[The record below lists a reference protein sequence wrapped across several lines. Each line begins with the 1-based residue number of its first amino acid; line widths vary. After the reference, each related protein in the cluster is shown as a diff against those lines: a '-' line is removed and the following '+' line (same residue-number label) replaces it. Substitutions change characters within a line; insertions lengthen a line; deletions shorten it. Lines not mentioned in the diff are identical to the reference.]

1 MTLCPSQGPCM
12 AMVQPLWGGHG
23 TTAVVLQQDGCDFTG
38 TASSGNLAIFVRGL
52 YDCPTNPQ
60 FRMFL
65 FTENLALAAR
75 SWSGLRRMPV
85 QGLCSASYD
94 MSTAKGLKIFHI
106 TPLGFRSQWIRA
118 KVSLQSPTS
127 AQRQNEKEIR
137 AVYGL
142 QGHIEGK
149 WKWGI
154 TNRRLSDGLPFPLF
168 RNP

>member
-23 TTAVVLQQDGCDFTG
+23 TTTVVLQQDGCDFTG

-106 TPLGFRSQWIRA
+106 TPLGFGASESVRKSHCSPLLPHRGRMKRRYGQSTGSKDTS
-118 KVSLQSPTS
+118 KV
-127 AQRQNEKEIR
+127 NENG
-137 AVYGL
+137 A
-142 QGHIEGK
+142 
-149 WKWGI
+149 
-154 TNRRLSDGLPFPLF
+154 
-168 RNP
+168 